1 MTELAQLTAQACRA
15 GPVYRIE
22 CLLYGIRRAG
32 REERERRSWPSRNEL
47 GGLERARVN
56 SERQPARRA
65 GRERQ
70 ALAAACRRRG
80 WRVLESVDEV
90 DLAAK
95 QRNAPGL
102 EQALRLLES
111 GEANALVAV
120 KRERLDRAL
129 GELAALLASAQ
140 RQGWALVALDCAGQT
155 TTPAA
160 SASTS
165 VLASFARCEPRSI
178 SERTKAALAA
188 ARAQGVRLG
197 RPPQMSEYALERI
210 RSERAAGKSL
220 AAIANGLDAD
230 RIPTAQGGRRWYPAT
245 VRYTL
250 KRTG

>member
-1 MTELAQLTAQACRA
+1 M
-15 GPVYRIE
+15 
-22 CLLYGIRRAG
+22 LYGSCTGALALLAPG
-32 REERERRSWPSRNEL
+32 SWPSRNEL

-95 QRNAPGL
+95 ERNAPAL
-102 EQALRLLES
+102 EQALRLLER
-111 GEANALVAV
+111 GEANALVAA
-120 KRERLDRAL
+120 KRERPEQAL
-129 GELAALLASAQ
+129 PELAALLASAQ
-140 RQGWALVALDCAGQT
+140 EQGWALIALECAAQPA
-155 TTPAA
+155 TPAA

-165 VLASFARCEPRSI
+165 VLASFARCERGSI

-197 RPPQMSEYALERI
+197 RPPQMSEYALGRI
-210 RSERAAGKSL
+210 RRERAAGKSL
-220 AAIANGLDAD
+220 AAIADGLNAD
-230 RIPTAQGGRRWYPAT
+230 RIPTAQGGRQWYPAT

>member
-1 MTELAQLTAQACRA
+1 
-15 GPVYRIE
+15 
-22 CLLYGIRRAG
+22 LLYGSCRAALALLAPG
-32 REERERRSWPSRNEL
+32 SWPSRNEL

-95 QRNAPGL
+95 ERNAPAL

-111 GEANALVAV
+111 GEANALVAA
-120 KRERLDRAL
+120 KRERPEQAL
-129 GELAALLASAQ
+129 LELAALLASAQ
-140 RQGWALVALDCAGQT
+140 RQGFALIALECAAQA
-155 TTPAA
+155 TPAA

-165 VLASFARCEPRSI
+165 VLASFAHCERRSI

-197 RPPQMSEYALERI
+197 RPPQMSQYALERI
-210 RSERAAGKSL
+210 RRERAAGRSL
-220 AAIANGLDAD
+220 AAIANGLNAD